1 MRPPRLTQTVACFHS
16 PPSCSTAV
24 PRGRGRCLTEL
35 GSVIIARRLSGEG
48 EFDEIVADHD
58 GVELQ
63 AFGLVDRPN
72 YEV

>member
-1 MRPPRLTQTVACFHS
+1 MPAFIRRLPVLLQFHGAGEPR
-16 PPSCSTAV
+16 
-24 PRGRGRCLTEL
+24 LTEL

-63 AFGLVDRPN
+63 AFGLVDRSN